1 MHTSTHMYTP
11 THMYAHAHMYTHA
24 HTRTH
29 LHTRGFSV
37 WEMVLISL
45 TFSQRSYLLPF
56 HHFYQ
61 SPLELFGNPCP
72 FLVLQLGLV
81 KSPVLSRAILPPVPD
96 ASGVASTTPQRRA
109 PERGAGWP
117 PEGRRAPGRGH
128 LSRTRQ
134 AVRGIGFRKDTGH
147 RAVKIWGEA
156 CGELTTQGHSTG
168 SRCWLLKGTIRMGEE
183 MTVPYKQNRTRLG
196 RLRK

>member
-1 MHTSTHMYTP
+1 MHTDTHVHTP
-11 THMYAHAHMYTHA
+11 THVPTCIHPHTCTRLHTRIHMYTHA
-24 HTRTH
+24 RTHHTCTHTDTH

-37 WEMVLISL
+37 WEMVPISL

-81 KSPVLSRAILPPVPD
+81 KSLVLSRVAILPTVPD
-96 ASGVASTTPQRRA
+96 ASGVASTTPQRRE

-117 PEGRRAPGRGH
+117 PEGRGAPGRGL
-128 LSRTRQ
+128 LSRTRE
-134 AVRGIGFRKDTGH
+134 AVRGIGFQKDTV
-147 RAVKIWGEA
+147 A
-156 CGELTTQGHSTG
+156 TG
-168 SRCWLLKGTIRMGEE
+168 L
-183 MTVPYKQNRTRLG
+183 
-196 RLRK
+196 